1 VAQDWLLLP
10 WKYYG
15 KANVRAWQG
24 AGMNL
29 SLDKLPIN
37 LFDLVVLVV
46 LMAGLARGR
55 KHGMSE
61 ELIKLLQWLTILIGC
76 SAVYEWGG
84 QMFGDFTGLFGRL
97 TRYLMVYIGAALL
110 ITALFALV
118 KRSLGGKLLGSDVF
132 GKAEYYLGMA
142 SGLVRFSCMLLVAL
156 ALLNARYFSPAEVRA
171 MQKYTDDVYGSDY
184 FPGLHSVQQTVFE
197 KSVTGPWIRQYLSF
211 LLIKP
216 TEPETNAFR
225 QKEFTVPQ

>member
-1 VAQDWLLLP
+1 M
-10 WKYYG
+10 
-15 KANVRAWQG
+15 
-24 AGMNL
+24 GMNL

-37 LFDLVVLVV
+37 VFDLIVGIVLV
-46 LMAGLARGR
+46 AGIMRGR

-84 QMFGDFTGLFGRL
+84 EMFGEFTGLFGRL
-97 TRYLMVYIGAALL
+97 TRYLMVYITAALL
-110 ITALFALV
+110 ITAVFALI

-156 ALLNARYFSPAEVRA
+156 ALLNARYFSAAEIRA
-171 MQKYTDDVYGSDY
+171 MQKYNDDVYGSDY
-184 FPGLHSVQQTVFE
+184 FPGLHSAQETVFE
-197 KSVTGPWIRQYLSF
+197 KSITGPFIKQHLGH

-216 TEPETNAFR
+216 TAPEDKQFH
-225 QKEFTVPQ
+225 QKEFTVP